1 MANEM
6 KAKSQVS
13 LISSSHP
20 EKIQEADAPED
31 KFYVVYI
38 VFFFMGLVHLLPWS
52 FFNTANGYWMYKFR
66 NTTTNDTHS
75 KFRTTLQ
82 AEFNA
87 SIMITLQVSQVAFLI
102 IGLLYGR
109 FISVRVRFIGILS
122 IVLILFVTL
131 TAFVK
136 IDTDS
141 WQEGFFAMVMILT
154 FGINSM
160 NSVFTITLYTAISNF
175 PHHYLAP
182 YLAGTGISTIF
193 TALLQILS
201 LATGFSVQDNALVY
215 FILGV
220 VLIGFTLILVVITT
234 GRNQFYLYYMQNYTK
249 NQEEKHMSF
258 QEGIRLFK
266 KVWSP
271 IAMMG
276 LFVITS
282 SMSPT
287 TLVVSEGEQNGVWN
301 DKYFVPVITFLLY
314 AVCELL
320 GQILGFR
327 FAPKNLPGIVWVL
340 IAFVRMVVIFPLFM
354 LCNAQPRHHL
364 PVVLP
369 HDYQYILVVISGAIS
384 GGYIL
389 SRSTYITA
397 SLVKPEELKDA
408 YHVQMLLIGV
418 ETGILSF
425 LSIVAVDL
433 L

>member
-1 MANEM
+1 MANEI
-6 KAKSQVS
+6 KEKSKVS
-13 LISSSHP
+13 LTLNIHP
-20 EKIQEADAPED
+20 EKNEETDAPED
-31 KFYVVYI
+31 KFYIVYTL
-38 VFFFMGLVHLLPWS
+38 FFLMGLVHLLPWS

-66 NTTTNDTHS
+66 NTTTNDTDS

-122 IVLILFVTL
+122 IILFLFVAL

-141 WQEGFFAMVMILT
+141 WQEGFFAMVMIIT

-182 YLAGTGISTIF
+182 YLAGGGISTIF

-201 LATGFSVQDNALVY
+201 LATGLSVQNSASVY

-220 VLIGFTLILVVITT
+220 LVIAFTLIFVVITT
-234 GRNQFYLYYMQNYTK
+234 SRNQFYLHHMNNYTK
-249 NQEEKHMSF
+249 NQEEKHVGF
-258 QEGIRLFK
+258 KEGIRLFK

-271 IAMMG
+271 VAMMG
-276 LFVITS
+276 LFMITTN
-282 SMSPT
+282 MSPT
-287 TLVVSEGEQNGVWN
+287 TLVASEGEGNGLWN
-301 DKYFVPVITFLLY
+301 DKYFVPIITFLLY
-314 AVCELL
+314 AVCDLVGRTL
-320 GQILGFR
+320 AFR
-327 FAPKNLPGIVWVL
+327 FAPKNLPGTVWVL
-340 IAFVRMVVIFPLFM
+340 IAFVRMAVIIPLFM

-384 GGYIL
+384 GGYIV
-389 SRSTYITA
+389 SRSTYNTA

-425 LSIVAVDL
+425 LTIVSVDL